1 MEQAVLKLR
10 EYLGVVERVVI
21 KFMIFYG
28 LVMIILKRTMCYHIL
43 DPISVICY
51 HIDPWLKQNY
61 NSILSCSANL
71 WC

>member
-1 MEQAVLKLR
+1 VKIMEQAVLKLR

-51 HIDPWLKQNY
+51 HIDP
-61 NSILSCSANL
+61 
-71 WC
+71 